1 MASSLWDSD
10 NRVLQDLLKEMRVA
24 AGLTQV
30 ELSNLLKR
38 PQSYVSKYESGER
51 RLDLTEVRSIT
62 ISCGSSLKELVEL
75 LETILDTR
83 A

>member
-10 NRVLQDLLKEMRVA
+10 NRVLQDLLKEMRIA

-30 ELSNLLKR
+30 ELSNLLDR

-51 RLDLTEVRSIT
+51 RLDLAEVRNIT
-62 ISCGSSLKELVEL
+62 IYCGRNLKELVDL
-75 LETILDTR
+75 LETILDKKV
-83 A
+83 